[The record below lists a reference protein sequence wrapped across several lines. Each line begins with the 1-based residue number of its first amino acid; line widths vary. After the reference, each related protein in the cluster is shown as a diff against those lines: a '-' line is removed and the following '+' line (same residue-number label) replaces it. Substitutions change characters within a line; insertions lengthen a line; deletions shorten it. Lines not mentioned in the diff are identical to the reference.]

1 VFWILKKNDLLFKKI
16 CSIQTEYK
24 TILEKIVNKISPEDI
39 SNAILDEVNIF
50 WSTRLEIVDL
60 YLRNLSPSQDAYAFT
75 GATFLDLKE
84 LEHYSFTLLGDIHIL
99 DDQLYSYA
107 TLVAST
113 EGSEFNRRLRRQ
125 IVNSI
130 TSNLEILSKYGNYI
144 LILPVRPSD
153 SEHQALIK
161 KNMKHAFLNLFKN
174 PPKSMEEYIATYKT
188 IDDICNGVRDDI
200 SDRLILSDTDDT
212 SRPFRERLDI
222 VLNDKSLSLG
232 INDSIGF
239 KFWTI
244 VGGHLGQAL
253 DIILSCGAY
262 NITPYLRYSVAFYY
276 VLLLS
281 PNFSDN
287 KEIMLMYFKCCLA
300 RAIYG
305 NFEIRHFNDVD
316 FDEYYTVVR
325 ESDFYQNLLSTFPVQ
340 SIESV
345 SAKETNSVVREKLN
359 ELYSLFGDTSCES

>member
-1 VFWILKKNDLLFKKI
+1 MSWILKKNDLLFEKI

-24 TILEKIVNKISPEDI
+24 IILGKIVDKISPEDI

-99 DDQLYSYA
+99 DDQLYNYA
-107 TLVAST
+107 TLVAGT
-113 EGSEFNRRLRRQ
+113 EGSEFNRRLRKQ

-130 TSNLEILSKYGNYI
+130 TSNLEILSKYSNYI
-144 LILPVRPSD
+144 LILPLRPSY

-161 KNMKHAFLNLFKN
+161 KNMDHAFLNLFKN
-174 PPKSMEEYIATYKT
+174 PPLSMEEYIATYKT
-188 IDDICNGVRDDI
+188 SDDICDGLRDDI
-200 SDRLILSDTDDT
+200 HNALILSDTDDT

-222 VLNDKSLSLG
+222 ALKDKCLFLG
-232 INDSIGF
+232 IKESTGF
-239 KFWTI
+239 RFWTI
-244 VGGHLGQAL
+244 VGGPLGQAL

-262 NITPYLRYSVAFYY
+262 NITPYLRYSVAFHY

-281 PNFSDN
+281 PNFSEN
-287 KEIMLMYFKCCLA
+287 KETMLMFFKCCLA

-305 NFEIRHFNDVD
+305 NFETKHFKDIN

-325 ESDFYQNLLSTFPVQ
+325 ESNFYQNLLSAFPVQ

-345 SAKETNSVVREKLN
+345 SAKDINSVVREKLD
-359 ELYSLFGDTSCES
+359 EFYSLFDDTSCKS